1 MKQSLMNSLLSIV
14 LMIAGCESSD
24 DRLADY
30 AQKSVAQQAK
40 QNAATAEVAREA
52 AESQRRVIETVEKSR
67 QDLIAVQ
74 KELDLQRTTV
84 AQERK
89 ELTEQRRE
97 ESLLAP
103 VLTTIGYLLV
113 TSLPLGLCWYL
124 LHTLKGSPVDESAVT
139 QLLVQDLL
147 SEQPVL
153 LPRPVNSNPRLVRG
167 SGSRP
172 AIEDHQSP
180 DKEESTS

>member
-1 MKQSLMNSLLSIV
+1 MIA
-14 LMIAGCESSD
+14 LMIAGCDSSD
-24 DRLADY
+24 ERLADY
-30 AQKSVAQQAK
+30 AQQTAAQQAQ
-40 QNAATAEVAREA
+40 QNAATADVARKA
-52 AESQRRVIETVEKSR
+52 AENQRRVIETVEKSR
-67 QDLIAVQ
+67 QDLIGVQ
-74 KELDLQRTTV
+74 KELDLQRTTI
-84 AQERK
+84 AQEHK
-89 ELTEQRRE
+89 ELTEQRRQ

-113 TSLPLGLCWYL
+113 TALPLGLCWYL
-124 LHTLKGSPVDESAVT
+124 LHTLKSSPVDESAVT

-153 LPRPVNSNPRLVRG
+153 LPRPVNSNPRLVHE
-167 SGSRP
+167 SGSRL